1 LFYRDSIHKIF
12 PFFLAASILFFSCK
26 ENTVIRTDVVPAID
40 NITVFGTDTLTLYTK
55 TVLDDT
61 VITNAYSTAF
71 PVYVGAGAI
80 TNDPYFGKTIS
91 SFYFQ
96 VRPPQDN
103 YSIDQSKFQVD
114 SAVLILPYSGFA
126 YGDTTNSAGSQ
137 TFTAYRMTESIYF
150 DSIYYA
156 NSPAKSFEPTPIASA
171 TVYLPGLIKSFRDS
185 VTVAGVKRA
194 SHIRMRVSNELLN
207 ELLSKSG
214 ASEFA
219 NTSNFL
225 SYFKGIFVKS
235 EMTGNTI
242 PYFKLSGD
250 DNFSRANILMYYHTK
265 NTSGLITDTLTAS
278 FPFDPAATQTKTGFY
293 SRVVR
298 DYTGTPAQALFNS
311 TAISDNS
318 ILIQNLPGAALDLRI
333 PNVKNLPKCIVNK
346 AQLVI
351 TQISSP
357 LDAMFAPP
365 SRIYPEVI
373 DENGTRRLIADRN
386 PITSS
391 SPLFFIDGNL
401 RSAIIGGQIVN
412 QYVLNFPRE
421 LQNAIVEQRKE
432 LRLRVNGTQTFIGA
446 YRVTAA
452 GSQYSQPASRIK
464 LNVVY
469 TKL

>member
-1 LFYRDSIHKIF
+1 MFYRDTIHKLF
-12 PFFLAASILFFSCK
+12 PLFLSVTVLLFSCK

-40 NITVFGTDTLTLYTK
+40 NITVFGTDTLTLNTK
-55 TVLDDT
+55 SVLDDT
-61 VITNAYSTAF
+61 VITNAYSSSFA
-71 PVYVGAGAI
+71 VYVGAGAI
-80 TNDPYFGKTIS
+80 TNDPFFGKTTA

-126 YGDTTNSAGSQ
+126 YGDTSNSAGYQ
-137 TFTAYRMTESIYF
+137 TYTAYRLNESIYF
-150 DSIYYA
+150 DSIYYS
-156 NSPAKSFEPTPIASA
+156 NSPAKSFEPTAIGTT
-171 TVYLPGLIKSFRDS
+171 TVYLPDLIKSYRDS
-185 VTVAGVKRA
+185 VTVAGVKRS
-194 SHIRMRVSNELLN
+194 SHIRMRISTDLLN

-214 ASEFA
+214 GSEFA
-219 NTSNFL
+219 NTANFL

-250 DNFSRANILMYYHTK
+250 DIFSKANILMYYHTK
-265 NTSGLITDTLTAS
+265 NSSGFITDTLTAS
-278 FPFDPAATQTKTGFY
+278 FPFDPNATQTKTGFFT
-293 SRVVR
+293 RVIR
-298 DYTGTPAQALFNS
+298 DYSGTPAKALFNS
-311 TAISDNS
+311 TAISDNT

-333 PNVKNLPKCIVNK
+333 PNVKNLPRCIVNK
-346 AQLVI
+346 AELVI

-357 LDAMFAPP
+357 LEHIFGAPT
-365 SRIYPEVI
+365 RIYPEVI
-373 DENGTRRLIADRN
+373 DENGVRRIVADRN
-386 PITSS
+386 PVTSS

-401 RSAIIGGQIVN
+401 RSAVVGGQVVN
-412 QYVLNFPRE
+412 QYVLNIPRE

-432 LRLRVNGTQTFIGA
+432 LRLRINGTQTFIGA
-446 YRVTAA
+446 YRLTAG
-452 GSQYSQPASRIK
+452 GSNYSQPAYRIK